1 MGLLSRTIKYRRWN
15 AVELTKK
22 IHFFLSSMIRWNE
35 FILQQ
40 IGLLFKFLP
49 ADNYRSYESQ
59 KHWIVFSFL
68 FLLWFSLLCD
78 FPFRMYSPCRVI
90 LLDENKWHIM
100 LTIFCKTYSNESHQ
114 FESTTSVCV
123 AYIAH
128 VQSLSWVK
136 TLCCF
141 HSKRNNHVKAYIFYI
156 YRVCFIV

>member
-78 FPFRMYSPCRVI
+78 FPFRVYSPCRVI

-100 LTIFCKTYSNESHQ
+100 LTIFCQNIFKWV
-114 FESTTSVCV
+114 TSIWEHNFCVCGLYCSCPEFKLV
-123 AYIAH
+123 KDVVFPPI
-128 VQSLSWVK
+128 QSL
-136 TLCCF
+136 
-141 HSKRNNHVKAYIFYI
+141 II
-156 YRVCFIV
+156 M